1 MWIKQSTSI
10 SVLYTCFIFCYRD
23 FVHQI
28 FSSFVD
34 LKCWHI
40 TFSLTCPQCWFWLFF
55 SLSAL
60 FFILCVCVGGV
71 WGGWHFF
78 SALLP
83 NSRWCLHVLPLLSSS
98 ISSQHVLQHTAAS
111 LKRYFTM
118 FSTLIIKGWLQVQT
132 PLETDNHQNSLIF
145 TTVSLKGQICN
156 TQQQICFQVFDKNCF
171 FCSRPS
177 ADISTEAER
186 WMLLVLAAFTKTT
199 GGQMNL
205 MKPFSASWQHTAVYQ
220 SIPVRGCFHSE
231 VCHITSNTVS

>member
-1 MWIKQSTSI
+1 MWIKQSTTL
-10 SVLYTCFIFCYRD
+10 SVLYTSFLFCDLD
-23 FVHQI
+23 FVCQI

-40 TFSLTCPQCWFWLFF
+40 TFSLTCLQCWSWLFF

-71 WGGWHFF
+71 WRGGWHFF

-132 PLETDNHQNSLIF
+132 PLETDNHRNSLIF
-145 TTVSLKGQICN
+145 TTVSLKGLICN
-156 TQQQICFQVFDKNCF
+156 TQQQPLFSSFWQELGVFFALAHMQISVLRLKDE
-171 FCSRPS
+171 CSWS
-177 ADISTEAER
+177 
-186 WMLLVLAAFTKTT
+186 
-199 GGQMNL
+199 
-205 MKPFSASWQHTAVYQ
+205 
-220 SIPVRGCFHSE
+220 
-231 VCHITSNTVS
+231 

>member
-1 MWIKQSTSI
+1 MPAVLILAVFL
-10 SVLYTCFIFCYRD
+10 SVCPFLYI
-23 FVHQI
+23 V
-28 FSSFVD
+28 
-34 LKCWHI
+34 
-40 TFSLTCPQCWFWLFF
+40 
-55 SLSAL
+55 
-60 FFILCVCVGGV
+60 CVCGWSMGA
-71 WGGWHFF
+71 WHFF

-156 TQQQICFQVFDKNCF
+156 TAADL
-171 FCSRPS
+171 FCSRSS

-199 GGQMNL
+199 GAQMNL
-205 MKPFSASWQHTAVYQ
+205 MKPFSASWQHTVVYQ

>member
-1 MWIKQSTSI
+1 MLTHYFLSDMPTVLILAVFL
-10 SVLYTCFIFCYRD
+10 SVCPFLYI
-23 FVHQI
+23 V
-28 FSSFVD
+28 
-34 LKCWHI
+34 
-40 TFSLTCPQCWFWLFF
+40 
-55 SLSAL
+55 
-60 FFILCVCVGGV
+60 CVCVGGV

-156 TQQQICFQVFDKNCF
+156 TQQQICFALARLQISVLRLKDE
-171 FCSRPS
+171 CS
-177 ADISTEAER
+177 
-186 WMLLVLAAFTKTT
+186 
-199 GGQMNL
+199 
-205 MKPFSASWQHTAVYQ
+205 
-220 SIPVRGCFHSE
+220 
-231 VCHITSNTVS
+231 